1 VVIENQYIQTSL
13 MVALS
18 LGAKRG
24 GAVTTIGLIQRSR
37 SSTQRCSKAGSN
49 EPNET
54 DTSWKLGKLGGKSLT
69 PRFLEIIERFIV
81 NER

>member
-1 VVIENQYIQTSL
+1 LKTNTGFKFRGKE
-13 MVALS
+13 
-18 LGAKRG
+18 G

-54 DTSWKLGKLGGKSLT
+54 DTSWKLGKLGKSLT